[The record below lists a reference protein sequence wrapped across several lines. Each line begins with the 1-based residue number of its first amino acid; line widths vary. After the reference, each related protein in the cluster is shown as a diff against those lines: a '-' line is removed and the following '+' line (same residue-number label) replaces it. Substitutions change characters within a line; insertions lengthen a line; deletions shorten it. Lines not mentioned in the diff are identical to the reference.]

1 MNLQGPARRV
11 TIIVGES
18 DHRNHRPLYAEI
30 VHRAHHAGLAGA
42 SVFRGMEGFGVTS
55 RIHTSRLLSL
65 SQDLPVMILVVDAA
79 EAIDRFLREI
89 DDLIGDALVLVD
101 EVWVHRPG
109 APLPASGD
117 QASGDQASGDQASGD
132 QASGDQAT

>member
-18 DHRNHRPLYAEI
+18 DHHGHRPLYAEI

-55 RIHTSRLLSL
+55 RIHTNRLLSL
-65 SQDLPVMILVVDAA
+65 SQDLPVMILIVDAA
-79 EAIDRFLREI
+79 GTIDRFLRQI
-89 DDLIGDALVLVD
+89 DDLIGDGLVLVD
-101 EVWVHRPG
+101 DVWVHRPG
-109 APLPASGD
+109 APLPAPGDLTSG
-117 QASGDQASGDQASGD
+117 S
-132 QASGDQAT
+132 QAT

>member
-18 DHRNHRPLYAEI
+18 DHHNHRPLYAEI

-42 SVFRGMEGFGVTS
+42 SVFRGMEGFGITS

-65 SQDLPVMILVVDAA
+65 SQDLPVMILLVDAA
-79 EAIDRFLREI
+79 EPIERFLREI
-89 DDLIGDALVLVD
+89 DDLIGDGLVLVD
-101 EVWVHRPG
+101 DVWVHRPG
-109 APLPASGD
+109 APLPAPGD
-117 QASGDQASGDQASGD
+117 LASGGPTSGGPASGGP
-132 QASGDQAT
+132 AT